1 MRIVTYNFHLY
12 ICIMKRKL
20 TISDN
25 IRLMREYMGFSQEY
39 IADKLGI
46 TQQAYS
52 QIEKNPEKT
61 TLKRLKDIAD
71 ILQVSL
77 VTLLGEDETYVL
89 QNFNQSGGNAATQMN
104 VTPSNNEREIY
115 DRLISELKEEIL
127 FLRELTRKN

>member
-1 MRIVTYNFHLY
+1 
-12 ICIMKRKL
+12 MKRKL

-77 VTLLGEDETYVL
+77 VTLLGEEETYIL
-89 QNFNQSGGNAATQMN
+89 QNFNQSGGHAATQMN

>member
-25 IRLMREYMGFSQEY
+25 IRLMREYMGFSQEF

-127 FLRELTRKN
+127 FLRELTKK

>member
-1 MRIVTYNFHLY
+1 VRIVTYNFHLY

>member
-1 MRIVTYNFHLY
+1 MRIVTYNLGLY
-12 ICIMKRKL
+12 ICTMKRKL

-39 IADKLGI
+39 IAEKLSI

-71 ILQVSL
+71 ILQVNL
-77 VTLLGEDETYVL
+77 VTLLGEEETYIL
-89 QNFNQSGGNAATQMN
+89 QNFNQSGGHAATQMN

-115 DRLISELKEEIL
+115 ERLITELKEEIL